1 MLAAALHGHSWA
13 LLRASNTAVG
23 NLDSTATSEAIR
35 AEFSKC
41 AGGAGCSAVSGGA
54 LASAPLLL
62 PQCCCL
68 CVLATCCYQCSCF
81 DHLQLTGPPAWNPHL
96 HRFGPLLQWQVAP
109 PKLPGSSNLRYAIVS
124 FRKLQDAQAAFDAL
138 NKQVGVGGSA
148 LFCFISGF
156 DEHSEDTVAFDC
168 RGCEQPGQAASLFR
182 SNLAQ
187 RLPGCTP

>member
-1 MLAAALHGHSWA
+1 MGLRGVAAGGVRGSVLAVALAKGTQCGQA
-13 LLRASNTAVG
+13 LMELPHLCACCCTAQSLLGALACASNSAVG

-41 AGGAGCSAVSGGA
+41 AGGAGCSAVSGAA

-68 CVLATCCYQCSCF
+68 CVLAMCCCQCSCF
-81 DHLQLTGPPAWNPHL
+81 DHLQLTGPPAWNPHP

-109 PKLPGSSNLRYAIVS
+109 PKLPGSTNLRYAIVS

-138 NKQVGVGGSA
+138 NKQVGGGGA
-148 LFCFISGF
+148 VLCCF
-156 DEHSEDTVAFDC
+156 
-168 RGCEQPGQAASLFR
+168 R
-182 SNLAQ
+182 
-187 RLPGCTP
+187 